1 MATVEGTGPERM
13 VADGSASMPGPT
25 AVPMMRLTAAQ
36 KLFFSPPPE
45 TLASTRGGGWTASV
59 LLHRHRHC
67 RLGSGHGR
75 GGGFLDAR
83 IGALG
88 VLGLRG
94 RCPLGEGTAVS
105 GEKVRWR
112 RQQRNMAAVIWQ
124 VKGRFFPQWQGETLW
139 LWKTL
144 REGGGRQVNFFYK
157 SVFSSSLKN
166 LSLLYVQCT
175 SMFDTPS
182 YPDMAGPDLEPL
194 QWRSGK

>member
-1 MATVEGTGPERM
+1 MATVEGAGPERM

-45 TLASTRGGGWTASV
+45 TLASTRGGDGWAASV

-67 RLGSGHGR
+67 RLGSSHGR

-112 RQQRNMAAVIWQ
+112 RQQRNMAAAIWQ
-124 VKGRFFPQWQGETLW
+124 VKGRFFPQLQGETLW
-139 LWKTL
+139 L
-144 REGGGRQVNFFYK
+144 GV
-157 SVFSSSLKN
+157 
-166 LSLLYVQCT
+166 LL
-175 SMFDTPS
+175 
-182 YPDMAGPDLEPL
+182 
-194 QWRSGK
+194 